1 MVIGVANRRST
12 SVLMKSV
19 LFWPWTMPAK
29 LQVLA
34 LDEHAGVQEH
44 VQQKASLTLCEAE
57 GSDGVQTFRVR
68 VFDGP

>member
-12 SVLMKSV
+12 RVLMKSV

-29 LQVLA
+29 LQDLA

-44 VQQKASLTLCEAE
+44 V
-57 GSDGVQTFRVR
+57 
-68 VFDGP
+68 